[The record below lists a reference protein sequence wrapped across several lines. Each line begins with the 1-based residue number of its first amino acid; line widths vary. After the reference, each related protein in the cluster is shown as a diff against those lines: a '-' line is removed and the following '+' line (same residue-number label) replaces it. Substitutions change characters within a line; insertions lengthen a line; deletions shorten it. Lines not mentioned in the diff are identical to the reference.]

1 MIIIILLAF
10 FVFFFFWEIVILLA
24 LGKSRRKR
32 FSMILDFLW
41 WDKVDYDIDV
51 AMCGIV
57 RAKVVLNNDMSFG
70 ICS

>member
-1 MIIIILLAF
+1 MIIIIPLAF
-10 FVFFFFWEIVILLA
+10 FFFFFLEIVIILA

>member
-1 MIIIILLAF
+1 
-10 FVFFFFWEIVILLA
+10 
-24 LGKSRRKR
+24 
-32 FSMILDFLW
+32 MILDFLW
-41 WDKVDYDIDV
+41 WDKIDYDIDV